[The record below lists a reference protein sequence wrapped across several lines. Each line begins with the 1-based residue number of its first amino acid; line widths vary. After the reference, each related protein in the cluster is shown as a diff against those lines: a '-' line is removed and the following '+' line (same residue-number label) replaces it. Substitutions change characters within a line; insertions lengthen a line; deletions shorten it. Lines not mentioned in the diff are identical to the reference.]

1 MIFFMLPQRGFSGL
15 GKAPQRC
22 RLHVPL
28 MSLLTFQR
36 FSLLV
41 LKLQPVSDSLEGAS
55 MSGRFEKC
63 GFRDSDPRSEQNL
76 GQTFSDFKDSDS
88 AGWGGA

>member
-22 RLHVPL
+22 DVLIDI
-28 MSLLTFQR
+28 
-36 FSLLV
+36 SLLV
-41 LKLQPVSDSLEGAS
+41 LQSVSDSPGGAS

-76 GQTFSDFKDSDS
+76 GQTFSALKFLTRL
-88 AGWGGA
+88 AGVEPEILHF